1 VSATPDPSCAA
12 PTPAAAPPPTPVGGP
27 RELEPMPLDLHSLQ
41 LTVRAALTGMVL
53 GGLLSTC
60 NVYAGL
66 KIGWGFNMSITAALL
81 GYGFWQIVHVTLR
94 RPRFSLLESNV
105 NMTAA
110 SSAAAVSSAGLVAPI
125 PALTMMT
132 GQTLSPPAL
141 MLWVFSVCMVG
152 IAVGIG
158 LRRQMILVDRLPFA
172 AGLATAVTLREMYAQ
187 GTEALKRV
195 AMLAGAALLAVP
207 FKLATD
213 LHLPLLSGRVPSSWA
228 PDLRIQGFS
237 LGSLTF
243 GLNSTLMMYGVGGL
257 VGIRACTS
265 MVLGGVLAWGVL
277 APWLT
282 HSGYLRLEVRQPLA
296 TVPAGVVLPPEP
308 EGFARFDDTR
318 RLLLWKGVM
327 TPDERAAL
335 LAQSDDPEWRVA
347 IQRLYV
353 ASQLEFS
360 APLAA
365 LPADVTLGPD
375 DPVTYDPRR
384 RVLHTRQVLT
394 PPALAALRD
403 RSADPEYRA
412 ALAALAAACRYE
424 TTRPILVSAPL
435 PEWPQKLTVPRVAAG
450 ALRYDPAAGRL
461 KLMEPLSPEQ
471 RAQLDE
477 WLDKFA
483 AQRASEA
490 QRVAVVRAAVADL
503 QRRIAAPRLP
513 ADFAVPAALAER
525 VSWDAERQVLTAVG
539 PLSAADGAVLRA
551 ALPASDAAFV
561 DYAATVDALV
571 RASRLSRVE
580 AGFRDLVTWL
590 LWPGVTAMVIASL
603 VSFAFSWRSMLSAF
617 GGQKRGGAEAAEP
630 DAHEVSRRWFLFAVV
645 SALSLSV
652 VLQVILFDIQAWAA
666 VLGILLTFV
675 LAVVAG
681 RVSGETNITP
691 VGAMG
696 KVTQLL
702 FGVLTP
708 GRPEPN
714 LMAAN
719 VTGGAASQ
727 CADLLHDLKAGWLV
741 GASPRKQVVAQILGA
756 LAGSIL
762 GSLAY
767 LVLIPDPREMLITD
781 EWAAPAV
788 AAWKAVAEI
797 FAVGIDALPA
807 GTPLAMLIAGIL
819 AAALAVLEKKVPKTW
834 RPWVPSPA
842 SLGLAFVIQMYT
854 STTMFVGAVV
864 AWALGRWVPRWSD
877 RFLVAICAGL
887 VAGES
892 LTGVGLAMRQID
904 WRLLLGA

>member
-1 VSATPDPSCAA
+1 MSATPDPSRPA
-12 PTPAAAPPPTPVGGP
+12 PAPAASSAVSGP
-27 RELEPMPLDLHSLQ
+27 RELEPLPLDVHSPQ
-41 LTVRAALTGMVL
+41 LTLRAALTGMVL

-66 KIGWGFNMSITAALL
+66 QIGWGFNMSITAALL
-81 GYGFWQIVHVTLR
+81 GFGFWQLMHVSLR
-94 RPRFSLLESNV
+94 RPRFGLLESNI

-125 PALTMMT
+125 PALTMLT

-158 LRRQMILVDRLPFA
+158 LRRQMIIVDKLPFA
-172 AGLATAVTLREMYAQ
+172 AGLATAVTLREMYAE

-195 AMLAGAALLAVP
+195 TLLAGAAVLAVP
-207 FKLATD
+207 LKLATAY
-213 LHLPLLSGRVPSSWA
+213 HLPLLPAKMPSTLA
-228 PDLRIQGFS
+228 PDVRVQGFT

-265 MVLGGVLAWGVL
+265 MVLGGVLAWGVF

-282 HSGYLRLEVRQPLA
+282 RAGYLRLEVRQPLA
-296 TVPAGVVLPPEP
+296 AVPAGVTLPPEP
-308 EGFARFDDTR
+308 EGYARFDDAR
-318 RLLLWKGVM
+318 RTLQWKGVM
-327 TPDERAAL
+327 TPAERDAL
-335 LAQSDDPEWRVA
+335 LAQSDDPEWRVV

-353 ASQLEFS
+353 ASQLEFT

-365 LPADVTLGPD
+365 LPNDVAFGPGG
-375 DPVTYDPRR
+375 PVSYDPRR
-384 RVLHTRQVLT
+384 RVLHTRAV
-394 PPALAALRD
+394 PDPAALEALHRLSD
-403 RSADPEYRA
+403 DPAYRA
-412 ALAALAAACRYE
+412 ALAALAAGFRYE
-424 TTRPILVSAPL
+424 SLCPVQVSVAL
-435 PEWPQKLTVPRVAAG
+435 PAWPERLTLPRTVAG
-450 ALRYDPAAGRL
+450 SLRYDPVAGRL
-461 KLMEPLSPEQ
+461 ALTEPLSSAQ
-471 RAQLDE
+471 QAQLDN
-477 WLDKFA
+477 WLNA
-483 AQRASEA
+483 YTAQRSSEA
-490 QRVAVVRAAVADL
+490 ERVALVRAAVADL
-503 QRRIAAPRLP
+503 QRRIDAPRLP
-513 ADFAVPAALAER
+513 ADFAVPTALAER
-525 VSWDAERQVLTAVG
+525 VSWDAARQRLIAVG
-539 PLSAADGAVLRA
+539 PLSAAEARQLKA
-551 ALPASDAAFV
+551 ALPETDAAFT
-561 DYAATVDALV
+561 DYSASVDALV
-571 RASRLSRVE
+571 RASRLTRVE
-580 AGFRDLVTWL
+580 PGFRDLVTWL

-617 GGQKRGGAEAAEP
+617 GGGKRDAAAAAEP

-645 SALSLSV
+645 SSLGLSV

-702 FGVLTP
+702 FGVLSP

-727 CADLLHDLKAGWLV
+727 CADLLHDLKTGYLV
-741 GASPRKQVVAQILGA
+741 GASPRKQVIAQTLGA
-756 LAGSIL
+756 LAGSVV

-767 LVLIPDPREMLITD
+767 LVLIPDPREMLIT
-781 EWAAPAV
+781 EAWAAPAV

-797 FAVGIDALPA
+797 FAVGLAALPA
-807 GTPLAMLIAGIL
+807 GTPVAMLIAGIL
-819 AAALAVLEKKVPKTW
+819 AAALAVVEKKVPKKW
-834 RPWVPSPA
+834 RTWVPSPA

-854 STTMFVGAVV
+854 SLTMYVGAVI
-864 AWALGRWVPRWSD
+864 AWALGRWLPRWSD

-892 LTGVGLAMRQID
+892 LTGVGQALAEID
-904 WRLLLGA
+904 WRLLLGR